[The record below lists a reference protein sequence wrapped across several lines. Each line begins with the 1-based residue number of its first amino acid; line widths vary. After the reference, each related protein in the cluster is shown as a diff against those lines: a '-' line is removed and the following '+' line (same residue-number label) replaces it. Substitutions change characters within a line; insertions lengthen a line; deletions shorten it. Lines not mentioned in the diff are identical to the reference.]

1 MKDKEA
7 RTLEAVD
14 RERERERE
22 RESYTLVNKKMNR
35 LNIDQQNY
43 LCLKIA

>member
-7 RTLEAVD
+7 RTLEAV
-14 RERERERE
+14 ERERERE

-43 LCLKIA
+43 LCVKIA

>member
-7 RTLEAVD
+7 RTLEAV
-14 RERERERE
+14 E

-43 LCLKIA
+43 LCVKIA

>member
-1 MKDKEA
+1 MKNKE
-7 RTLEAVD
+7 TKSLEAVK
-14 RERERERE
+14 RE

>member
-7 RTLEAVD
+7 RTLEAV
-14 RERERERE
+14 ERE

-43 LCLKIA
+43 LCVKIA